1 MGGVKRSP
9 GGGLGRPEKA
19 ATFQAGI
26 CSMAGL
32 VGRGSKIP
40 SQVPNRKTRP
50 GSEGAGEVP
59 DRSNKESSYKRKKQT
74 LTTLHRPVLV
84 RSVESVHP
92 HKQQGWFGGCMCEPP
107 SPSHLWLLEEGGF
120 QPRDPERSS
129 TNRWF
134 VRARSTPLTR
144 ASSCCCFPLGHR
156 KARTRTRPQV
166 R

>member
-1 MGGVKRSP
+1 MGGVKCSP

-84 RSVESVHP
+84 RSVESAVHP
-92 HKQQGWFGGCMCEPP
+92 HKRRAGLEAACVNPPLPVTCGCLKKVDSNLGTQSAHQPTGGSCVPGAHL
-107 SPSHLWLLEEGGF
+107 SHEHR
-120 QPRDPERSS
+120 P
-129 TNRWF
+129 
-134 VRARSTPLTR
+134 AA
-144 ASSCCCFPLGHR
+144 ASL
-156 KARTRTRPQV
+156 
-166 R
+166 

>member
-1 MGGVKRSP
+1 MGGVKCSP

-59 DRSNKESSYKRKKQT
+59 DRSSKESSYKRKKQT
-74 LTTLHRPVLV
+74 LTTHHRPVLA
-84 RSVESVHP
+84 RSVESAVHP
-92 HKQQGWFGGCMCEPP
+92 HEQQGWSGGCMCE
-107 SPSHLWLLEEGGF
+107 SPLPVTCGCLKKVDSNLGTQSAHQPTGGSCVPGAHLSHEHR
-120 QPRDPERSS
+120 P
-129 TNRWF
+129 
-134 VRARSTPLTR
+134 AA
-144 ASSCCCFPLGHR
+144 ASL
-156 KARTRTRPQV
+156 
-166 R
+166 